1 MYTNYSLSNSNYF
14 KSAKT
19 CQRKSSVIDFT
30 SAKIEFTSAI
40 FKKLYFPK
48 YLIKRRCKQLLFVV

>member
-14 KSAKT
+14 KSAKM
-19 CQRKSSVIDFT
+19 CRRESSVIDFT

-48 YLIKRRCKQLLFVV
+48 YLIKRHCKQLLFVV

>member
-19 CQRKSSVIDFT
+19 CPRESSVIDFT

-48 YLIKRRCKQLLFVV
+48 YLIKRHCKQLLFVV

>member
-1 MYTNYSLSNSNYF
+1 MYTNCSLSNSNYF

-19 CQRKSSVIDFT
+19 CQRESSVIDFT

-48 YLIKRRCKQLLFVV
+48 YLIKRHCKQLLFVV

>member
-19 CQRKSSVIDFT
+19 CQRESSVIDFT

>member
-19 CQRKSSVIDFT
+19 CQRESSVIDFT

-48 YLIKRRCKQLLFVV
+48 YLIKRHCKQLLFVV

>member
-19 CQRKSSVIDFT
+19 CQRESSVIDFT
-30 SAKIEFTSAI
+30 SAKIELRRQFSKNCI
-40 FKKLYFPK
+40 FPN
-48 YLIKRRCKQLLFVV
+48 I